1 MAEVNAGRVMILP
14 LGNYNSA
21 TPYHVLDLVYYNG
34 SSWLCRQECTG
45 VTPTDSAT
53 AYWQKFGAA
62 VSVATIT
69 TAGIVRPDGATVLV
83 AADGTISIP
92 VAELNKLGIVK
103 PDGTTIVV
111 DANGTL
117 SARVAGALSALT
129 DVNISQATQ
138 GQILQYDVTT
148 QKWKNVSKTWL
159 TELEQMED
167 VDIDTSTLANGQAL
181 IYNATS
187 GKWGN
192 AAISQYPKLDTVEQV
207 MANTQSGKVADAL
220 TIKEINTNLTQQ
232 LTASDGVPFRFGK
245 DSSGNYGYILNQGG
259 ADTVIPFKKGGLG
272 DAEDI
277 LMMGGQTSIMIAL
290 NKEGNSHYHS
300 SGTRNDIV
308 NRLNNGE
315 CSFISGAS
323 AVSGTS
329 YIMMVTL
336 SKTGYYAI
344 GYENNFTQGRI
355 ALMNS
360 GENHNVSCDF
370 NFICYFGDTDPF
382 A

>member
-83 AADGTISIP
+83 AADGTIGIP
-92 VAELNKLGIVK
+92 TAELNKLGIVK
-103 PDGTTIVV
+103 PDGTTIVI

-117 SARVAGALSALT
+117 SAQVAGALSALT

-187 GKWGN
+187 GKWEN
-192 AAISQYPKLDTVEQV
+192 ANISQYPKLDTVEQI

-220 TIKEINTNLTQQ
+220 TIKEINTALTQEI
-232 LTASDGVPFRFGK
+232 SDIESVIGGDYSTERKIGK
-245 DSSGNYGYILNQGG
+245 LGNKDLFERTYSSSG
-259 ADTVIPFKKGGLG
+259 
-272 DAEDI
+272 
-277 LMMGGQTSIMIAL
+277 
-290 NKEGNSHYHS
+290 
-300 SGTRNDIV
+300 SGTHTATFTIDASLKNITPV
-308 NRLNNGE
+308 MTSGIYSSSNTWYYCFNNGGGIAIMPVWDN
-315 CSFISGAS
+315 SNGLRF
-323 AVSGTS
+323 
-329 YIMMVTL
+329 YIAGSSSSCNDYSVTIRYT
-336 SKTGYYAI
+336 K
-344 GYENNFTQGRI
+344 N
-355 ALMNS
+355 
-360 GENHNVSCDF
+360 
-370 NFICYFGDTDPF
+370 
-382 A
+382 

>member
-83 AADGTISIP
+83 AADGTVSIP
-92 VAELNKLGIVK
+92 AAELNKLGIVK

-117 SARVAGALSALT
+117 SAQVAGALSALT

-187 GKWGN
+187 GKWEN
-192 AAISQYPKLDTVEQV
+192 AAISQYPKLDTAEQV

-220 TIKEINTNLTQQ
+220 AIKTMNT
-232 LTASDGVPFRFGK
+232 AAVKKFSDSTYVTV
-245 DSSGNYGYILNQGG
+245 DSIAYDQTNQVLGLKVNG
-259 ADTVIPFKKGGLG
+259 ADTVIPFKKGGSTFAKATITHNGPAIPTACYDADNNLLYESGSVG
-272 DAEDI
+272 DYNTGLRMKTPAFDTWYV
-277 LMMGGQTSIMIAL
+277 GGGLVRIDTKVNCYIDNTLIQANTQFQ
-290 NKEGNSHYHS
+290 S
-300 SGTRNDIV
+300 S
-308 NRLNNGE
+308 
-315 CSFISGAS
+315 
-323 AVSGTS
+323 
-329 YIMMVTL
+329 YM
-336 SKTGYYAI
+336 Y
-344 GYENNFTQGRI
+344 
-355 ALMNS
+355 NS
-360 GENHNVSCDF
+360 GHITEVVPVWN
-370 NFICYFGDTDPF
+370 
-382 A
+382 

>member
-92 VAELNKLGIVK
+92 AAELNKLGIVK

-117 SARVAGALSALT
+117 SAQVAGALSALT

-187 GKWGN
+187 GKWEN

-207 MANTQSGKVADAL
+207 MANTQSGKVVDGLAV
-220 TIKEINTNLTQQ
+220 KEINTNLTQQ
-232 LTASDGVPFRFGK
+232 LTADNGQSFK
-245 DSSGNYGYILNQGG
+245 YGYDSQSGKYGYYVAGSGG
-259 ADTVIPFKKGGLG
+259 ADTFIPFKSADPLTVKVGSGSAGTVGFVAFTEMLENYSKVTYVSRRFG
-272 DAEDI
+272 NEI
-277 LMMGGQTSIMIAL
+277 CNYYYNGTNHYLTVGQTYDLVQASDMEFDITCPNAW
-290 NKEGNSHYHS
+290 GNCIL
-300 SGTRNDIV
+300 RF
-308 NRLNNGE
+308 E
-315 CSFISGAS
+315 
-323 AVSGTS
+323 
-329 YIMMVTL
+329 
-336 SKTGYYAI
+336 
-344 GYENNFTQGRI
+344 
-355 ALMNS
+355 
-360 GENHNVSCDF
+360 
-370 NFICYFGDTDPF
+370 
-382 A
+382 